1 MHHKIFFFF
10 FGLVINQ
17 SMLQS
22 MDTDNKKVRLSQLL
36 LDPNNYRFVD
46 SEHYVKVEPEN
57 AADLRVQQRTRN
69 LLLGKGQ
76 ENVRDLITSFKNN
89 GFLDIEAIQVK
100 ALDNKLYLVLEGNRR
115 VATLKFLQ
123 EQYDNNID
131 TGRINEETF
140 KAISVKVIS
149 GEDDKAHLIAMGL
162 HHISG
167 KKKWNPLNQ
176 AQMVNDLMDV
186 YGMTEDEVCQ
196 SLGLSKQMLR
206 RYERTLA
213 LIQAYKQSDFGDE
226 FKSSMY
232 SFFEETVKSPNMR
245 EWLDWDDSEMVC
257 KSLKNQERLFS
268 WLSHQEISVSDEENE
283 NDSQAI
289 EEPIVEKSSDIRVLQ
304 QFISDENALMRMEK
318 SRSVSEGYAYS
329 DYVRRQRI
337 SSAIS
342 DLERSVEAIAGS
354 DELEKTDHQSLIRIF
369 EKFQTMLKSDFS
381 SSLQKSQVLL
391 WEIKSHFTYI
401 DIHQFR
407 GFRELEFK
415 GLSRFNLLVGA
426 NNSGKTSALE
436 AIYLFTQ
443 LNDINQCVEMEKLR
457 GKVDGRISKNWLLY
471 NLPEGYN
478 MTGVFNGTKCS
489 TKTVR
494 SIEDSLDIDK
504 QDYLGT
510 LTNESRV
517 NLQSA
522 SVLQTTM
529 RLYAGH
535 DNQLN
540 YSMLMNLCRSLF
552 TSPYRKN
559 RDMLVNIHGKVV
571 EMGKFKVLLDFIK
584 ENFDEAIESIE
595 LTNIGG
601 MMRFLVKSRYNA
613 TPLEL
618 TKYGEGLQ
626 RIFEISLYM
635 LYCADGCLF
644 IDELDSAIHKSLL
657 GKFVEFIDKLSREYN
672 VQVFISSHSKECV
685 DTMSR
690 VILPKDLAVFRM
702 ESHETNYGLTYCN
715 GEELKRFIENFDFDI
730 R

>member
-1 MHHKIFFFF
+1 M
-10 FGLVINQ
+10 
-17 SMLQS
+17 SRS
-22 MDTDNKKVRLSQLL
+22 MDTDNKKVKLSQLL

-46 SEHYVKVEPEN
+46 SEQYVQVAAEN
-57 AADLRVQQRTRN
+57 VADQRVQQRTRN

-100 ALDNKLYLVLEGNRR
+100 ALGNRMYLVLEGNRR
-115 VATLKFLQ
+115 VATLKYLQ
-123 EQYDNNID
+123 EQYENNSDTGCINEDTFNNIS
-131 TGRINEETF
+131 I
-140 KAISVKVIS
+140 KIIS
-149 GEDDKAHLIAMGL
+149 GDDDKAHMIAMGL

-176 AQMVNDLMDV
+176 AQMVNDLMEIH
-186 YGMTEDEVCQ
+186 GMSEDEVCQ

-226 FKSSMY
+226 FKSAMY

-245 EWLDWDDSEMVC
+245 EWLGWDDYEMAC
-257 KSLKNQERLFS
+257 SNLRNQERLFS
-268 WLSHQEISVSDEENE
+268 WFSHQEVSNSDEDNENE
-283 NDSQAI
+283 SQTT
-289 EEPIVEKSSDIRVLQ
+289 EEPVVEKSSDIRVLQ
-304 QFISDENALMRMEK
+304 QFIFDENALMRMEK
-318 SRSVSEGYAYS
+318 TRSVSEGYAYS
-329 DYVRRQRI
+329 DYVRRLRVT
-337 SSAIS
+337 SAIS
-342 DLERSVEAIAGS
+342 DLERNVEAIAGNEVMGKA
-354 DELEKTDHQSLIRIF
+354 DRQSLNRIF
-369 EKFQTMLKSDFS
+369 EKFQANLKSDFS
-381 SSLQKSQVLL
+381 LSTQKSQILL
-391 WEIKSHFTYI
+391 WEIKSHFTEI

-407 GFRELEFK
+407 GFRELKFT
-415 GLSRFNLLVGA
+415 GMSRFNLLVGA

-436 AIYLFTQ
+436 AMYLFTQ
-443 LNDINQCVEMEKLR
+443 LNDINQCIEIEKLR
-457 GKVDGRISKNWLLY
+457 GKVNGRISKNWLLY
-471 NLPEGYN
+471 NLPEGYD

-494 SIEDSLDIDK
+494 SIEDSLDMDK

-517 NLQSA
+517 
-522 SVLQTTM
+522 VLQDTSMLRTTM

-540 YSMLMNLCRSLF
+540 YSVLMNLCRSLF
-552 TSPYRKN
+552 TSPYRED

-571 EMGKFKVLLDFIK
+571 EMGKFKLLLDFLK
-584 ENFDEAIESIE
+584 DSFDEAIESIE

-601 MMRFLVKSRYNA
+601 MMRFLVKSRYN
-613 TPLEL
+613 TVPLEL

-635 LYCADGCLF
+635 LYCSDGCLF

-657 GKFVEFIDKLSREYN
+657 RKFVEFIDKLSKEFN

-685 DTMSR
+685 DTLSR
-690 VILPKDLAVFRM
+690 VIQPQDLAVFRM
-702 ESHETNYGLTYCN
+702 ESHETDYHLTYCG